1 MSAEEVLLNFMG
13 RPGYKPMR
21 LEAIVTALGGGRE
34 DLMRLRKT
42 MPRMLK
48 TGAVITVKGHLLALP
63 AARAAAPGTAPSP
76 ARKPEADLLEGTILF
91 RPSGSARVV
100 FDAIPGSP
108 PRDQLHIDSDDT
120 HVALHGDRVLVKL
133 NANRRD
139 RNGDDWGTGTVVRV
153 VKRALTQ
160 LTGTL
165 GNNRLQWFVVPDD
178 PRVSREIIVRDP
190 ARAGLVPAP
199 KPGDKV
205 VARLDAWERR
215 NLSPTGTITEVL
227 GVTHTPMA
235 EYLAI
240 LRRYGLN
247 PEFPPAV
254 SAEANSFG
262 KTVQKADCM
271 GREDFRAIPTI
282 TIDPDDAKDFDDA
295 LSVQCMPNGNIR
307 VGIHIADVSSYVK
320 TGSPLDV
327 EARQRGNSTYLVG
340 TVIPMLPH
348 ALSSG
353 LCSLVEAEDR
363 LVKTVIC
370 EFTREARLVKTEFAN
385 SVIRSIKRLTYK
397 QAYGFLQHLTKDE
410 IRALPAPPP
419 HQTGSPGRPLAEL
432 TDAELDLIQG
442 MIDDLWSIG
451 KVLRAERFRAGS
463 LDLDMKEIKIYC
475 DKDGWAD
482 RTEVVKHD
490 ESHQLIEEFMLLAN
504 ESVATAL
511 DKGSVPHVCRVHDD
525 PDPEKLGALREE
537 LAGNGFQVG
546 DLTHRSEM
554 VKLLASLKDREDGY
568 TIRIQLLR
576 SLKQACYRP
585 SADGHF
591 GLAKQHY
598 SHFTSPIRRY
608 ADLLEHRIFDAYI
621 QKHGVRSAPK
631 EPLRSPGIGE
641 LTRSCEHISITER
654 NSSEAERDSVKI
666 KILELFEREV
676 ARADKRPFEATIT
689 EVKPHGL
696 MIELNASQAY
706 GLVHMSTLTD
716 DYYRLNDRGNML
728 VGSRTGRKFMA
739 GGVIQVTVDR
749 VDRFKRQVDF
759 RLYDDRQTVK
769 PRGPERRK
777 GGHGR

>member
-1 MSAEEVLLNFMG
+1 M
-13 RPGYKPMR
+13 
-21 LEAIVTALGGGRE
+21 
-34 DLMRLRKT
+34 
-42 MPRMLK
+42 
-48 TGAVITVKGHLLALP
+48 
-63 AARAAAPGTAPSP
+63 
-76 ARKPEADLLEGTILF
+76 
-91 RPSGSARVV
+91 
-100 FDAIPGSP
+100 
-108 PRDQLHIDSDDT
+108 
-120 HVALHGDRVLVKL
+120 
-133 NANRRD
+133 
-139 RNGDDWGTGTVVRV
+139 
-153 VKRALTQ
+153 
-160 LTGTL
+160 
-165 GNNRLQWFVVPDD
+165 
-178 PRVSREIIVRDP
+178 RDP
-190 ARAGLVPAP
+190 ARAGLTPAP

-205 VARLDAWERR
+205 VVRLDAWERR
-215 NLSPTGTITEVL
+215 NLSPTGTVTEVL

-240 LRRYGLN
+240 LRRYGLR

-254 SAEANSFG
+254 AAEANAFG
-262 KTVQKADCM
+262 KVVTKADCV

-295 LSVQCMPNGNIR
+295 LSVQRMPNGNVR
-307 VGIHIADVSSYVK
+307 VGIHIADVSAYVK

-327 EARQRGNSTYLVG
+327 EARERGNSTYLVG

-370 EFTREARLVKTEFAN
+370 EFTPEARLVRTEFAN
-385 SVIRSIKRLTYK
+385 SVIRSVKRLTYK
-397 QAYGFLQHLTKDE
+397 QAYGFLQHLTKDQL
-410 IRALPAPPP
+410 RALPAPPP

-432 TDAELDLIQG
+432 TDAELDLVQG
-442 MIDDLWSIG
+442 MIDDLWNVA

-463 LDLDMKEIKIYC
+463 LDLEMKEIKIYC

-482 RTEVVKHD
+482 RTEVVQHD

-511 DKGSVPHVCRVHDD
+511 DKASIPHVNRVHDD
-525 PDPEKLGALREE
+525 PDPEKLAALREE
-537 LAGNGFQVG
+537 LAGNGFKVG

-554 VKLLASLKDREDGY
+554 VKLLSSLKEREDGY
-568 TIRIQLLR
+568 SIRIQLLR

-585 SADGHF
+585 SPDGHF
-591 GLAKQHY
+591 GLAKLHY

-608 ADLLEHRIFDAYI
+608 SDLLEHRIFDAYI
-621 QKHGVRSAPK
+621 QKQGVRSAPK
-631 EPLRSPGIGE
+631 EPLRSPGLSE

-666 KILELFEREV
+666 KLLELFEREA
-676 ARADKRPFEATIT
+676 ARPDKRPFEATIT
-689 EVKPHGL
+689 DVKPHGL
-696 MIELNASQAY
+696 MVELNASQAY

-728 VGSRTGRKFMA
+728 VGSRTGRKFMP
-739 GGVIQVTVDR
+739 GGVITVTVDR

-759 RLYDDRQTVK
+759 RLYDDRQAQK

-777 GGHGR
+777 GQR

>member
-63 AARAAAPGTAPSP
+63 AARASAPGTAPSP

-108 PRDQLHIDSDDT
+108 PREQLHIDSDDT

-262 KTVQKADCM
+262 KTVQKADCI

-295 LSVQCMPNGNIR
+295 LSVQRMPNGNIR

-432 TDAELDLIQG
+432 TDTELDLIQG

-482 RTEVVKHD
+482 RTEVVQHD
-490 ESHQLIEEFMLLAN
+490 SSHQLIEEFMLLAN

-511 DKGSVPHVCRVHDD
+511 DKASIPHVNRVHDD

-554 VKLLASLKDREDGY
+554 VKLLANLKDREDGY

-591 GLAKQHY
+591 GLAKLHY

-608 ADLLEHRIFDAYI
+608 SDLLEHRIFDAYI

-631 EPLRSPGIGE
+631 EPMRAPGIGE

-666 KILELFEREV
+666 KLLELFEREA
-676 ARADKRPFEATIT
+676 ARPDKRPFEATIT
-689 EVKPHGL
+689 DVKPHGL
-696 MIELNASQAY
+696 MVELNGSQAY

-728 VGSRTGRKFMA
+728 VGSRTGRKFMP
-739 GGVIQVTVDR
+739 GGVITVTVDR

-759 RLYDDRQTVK
+759 RLFDERLAQK

-777 GGHGR
+777 GQR